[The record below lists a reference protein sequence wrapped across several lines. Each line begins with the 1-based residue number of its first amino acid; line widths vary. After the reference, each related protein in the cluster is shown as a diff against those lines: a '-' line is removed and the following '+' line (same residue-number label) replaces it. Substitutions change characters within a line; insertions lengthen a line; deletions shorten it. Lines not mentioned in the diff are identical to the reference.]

1 MYIFAIPKEIVFVSA
16 PTHNCLKLNMYNIIM
31 YNIISYIKLMNFLLS
46 AVTLIF
52 KFLNAFLKVNNFRP
66 KTNSLHL
73 LL

>member
-1 MYIFAIPKEIVFVSA
+1 
-16 PTHNCLKLNMYNIIM
+16 
-31 YNIISYIKLMNFLLS
+31 MNFLLN

-52 KFLNAFLKVNNFRP
+52 KFLNVFLKLDNIRQ